1 MCDELIEY
9 VVGDARTSLYEFDD
23 NFLSIVSTDGCV
35 EEAAHCL
42 AVHFSLWL
50 VDSMAGEGAFC

>member
-9 VVGDARTSLYEFDD
+9 VAGDAGASFYEFDD
-23 NFLSIVSTDGCV
+23 NFLLIVSTESGV

-42 AVHFSLWL
+42 SVHFSLWL
-50 VDSMAGEGAFC
+50 VGRVAGEGAFC